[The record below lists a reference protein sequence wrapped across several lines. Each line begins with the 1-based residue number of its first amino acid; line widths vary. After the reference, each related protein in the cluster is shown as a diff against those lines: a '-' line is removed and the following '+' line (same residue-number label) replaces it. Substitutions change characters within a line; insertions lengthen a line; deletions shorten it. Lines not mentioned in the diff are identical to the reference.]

1 MAIKTNL
8 NKYVREPC
16 YTISI
21 PRPVEMKKK
30 YWGTTNYV
38 LLSVTMVGR
47 RRKFSISNCLKRLE
61 KLNICRMEVIKI
73 SINK

>member
-21 PRPVEMKKK
+21 PRPVETKKK
-30 YWGTTNYV
+30 NTGGLPIMYY
-38 LLSVTMVGR
+38 
-47 RRKFSISNCLKRLE
+47 
-61 KLNICRMEVIKI
+61 CRSPWLADEENFPFQIVW
-73 SINK
+73 NG